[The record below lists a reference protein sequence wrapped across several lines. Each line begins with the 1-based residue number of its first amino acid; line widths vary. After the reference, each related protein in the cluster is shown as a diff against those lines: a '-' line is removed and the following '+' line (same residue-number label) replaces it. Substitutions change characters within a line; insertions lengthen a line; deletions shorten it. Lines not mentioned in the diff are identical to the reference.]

1 MTAVAAP
8 EYRPVTRAER
18 RNSIIAGTIGNF
30 VEWFDW
36 SIYGFFAPIFAT
48 EFFPKADK
56 TAALL
61 SALAV
66 FAVGFLFRPIG
77 ALFFGPYG
85 DRKGRKAGMTL
96 TIVLMACASLAA
108 ALVPNYAAIGIA
120 APAIFVL
127 ARCVQGF
134 SAGGE
139 FGTSSAYMVEHAEP
153 RQRATVGSWQQ
164 VSVGGGTLLASILML
179 VMLNTM
185 APGPL
190 HAYGWRIAFG
200 LGAVLGLIG
209 LWLRLRA
216 AETEPFGQLQAR
228 RAVSTSPMLD
238 VVRAYPR
245 QVVRVIAMVAAGTAL
260 TQFWFVYAPTMMS
273 VRAHT
278 AVVAGGQLQPSKP
291 AQMGA
296 LIGLAVFTVL
306 QPLSGRLSD
315 RIGRKPMLLFYA
327 LGSAIAFVP
336 LILMV
341 KPGIGPVGYIL
352 PPVIAGVF
360 LAAYAGSLA
369 AVMAE
374 QFPPEVRT
382 AGISLPYGLAVA
394 IFGGFT
400 PVLSEKLLAA
410 GRYPL
415 FMGIVV
421 VLCLASAVVFAR
433 MRETV
438 HDEI

>member
-1 MTAVAAP
+1 MSATAVPA
-8 EYRPVTRAER
+8 YRPTTRAER
-18 RNSIIAGTIGNF
+18 RESIVAGTIGNF

-48 EFFPKADK
+48 EFFPKADR

-85 DRKGRKAGMTL
+85 DRHGRKAGMTL
-96 TIVLMACASLAA
+96 TIVLMAGASLVA
-108 ALVPNYAAIGIA
+108 ALVPNYHTIGIA
-120 APAIFVL
+120 APIIFVL

-139 FGTSSAYMVEHAEP
+139 FGTSSAYMVEHADP
-153 RQRATVGSWQQ
+153 HKRATVGSWQQ

-179 VMLNTM
+179 VLLNTM

-190 HAYGWRIAFG
+190 HTYGWRIAFG
-200 LGAVLGLIG
+200 LGAVLGLLG

-216 AETEPFGQLQAR
+216 AETDSFEDLRSRQAVAKR
-228 RAVSTSPMLD
+228 PMLD
-238 VVRAYPR
+238 VVKKYPR
-245 QVVRVIAMVAAGTAL
+245 QVLRVIAMVAAGTAL
-260 TQFWFVYAPTMMS
+260 TQFWFVYAPTLMS
-273 VRAHT
+273 VRAGT
-278 AVVAGGQLQPSKP
+278 AVAAGGQLQPAKP

-296 LIGLAVFTVL
+296 LIGLAVFTLL
-306 QPLSGRLSD
+306 QPVSGWLSD
-315 RIGRKPMLLFYA
+315 RFGRKPLLLFYA
-327 LGSAIAFVP
+327 VGSAVSFVP
-336 LILMV
+336 LILSV
-341 KPGIGPVGYIL
+341 KPGIGPLGYIA

-369 AVMAE
+369 AMMAE
-374 QFPPEVRT
+374 QFPAEVRT

-394 IFGGFT
+394 IFGGLT
-400 PVLSEKLLAA
+400 PLVSASMLAK
-410 GRYPL
+410 GHYSV
-415 FMGIVV
+415 FMGIMVA
-421 VLCLASAVVFAR
+421 LCLASAVVFAT
-433 MRETV
+433 MRETSR
-438 HDEI
+438 DAI